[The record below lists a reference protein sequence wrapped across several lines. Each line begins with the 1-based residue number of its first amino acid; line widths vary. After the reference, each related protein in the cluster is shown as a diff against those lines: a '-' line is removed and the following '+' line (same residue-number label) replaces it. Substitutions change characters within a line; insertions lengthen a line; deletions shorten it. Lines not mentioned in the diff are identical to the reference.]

1 MSKLGLLRASIMS
14 SLSVRTAMAQN
25 RCLTS
30 LLREP
35 ARRFSTEA
43 KNPLQDSSTSDQPL
57 ESSPSDKPQKSSPS
71 NKPQESSPS
80 ESFFETPS
88 TGSVYG
94 RLLGVKRNTL
104 KTDVVN
110 LLEGCNLSLDD
121 VKMDYNRWFTAIGM
135 LVQFPSRQA
144 YDNAIRM
151 IAKKGRLF
159 KLERANRAEW
169 DSLTPYDG
177 KTVLLQGIPPNAVP
191 EDVDR
196 FLSGCEYD
204 SSSLQ
209 LSFRP
214 SQEPA
219 KWATVRFHTQTEAM
233 NAFLVKNKG
242 FCLNGEVLM
251 RVLQ

>member
-1 MSKLGLLRASIMS
+1 MSKLGLLGTSIMS

-25 RCLTS
+25 RGLTS

-35 ARRFSTEA
+35 VRRFSTEA
-43 KNPLQDSSTSDQPL
+43 ENPLQDSSTPDQPL
-57 ESSPSDKPQKSSPS
+57 QSSPSD
-71 NKPQESSPS
+71 KPQESSPS

-94 RLLGVKRNTL
+94 KLLGIKRNTL

-110 LLEGCNLSLDD
+110 FLEGCNLSLDD
-121 VKMDYNRWFTAIGM
+121 VKMDYNRWFTAMGM

-144 YDNAIRM
+144 YDNAIRV
-151 IAKKGRLF
+151 ISKKGRLF

-214 SQEPA
+214 SQEPT
-219 KWATVRFHTQTEAM
+219 KWATVRFRTQTEAM
-233 NAFLVKNKG
+233 NAFFLKNKG